1 MRTGAPVP
9 CVRPSASLAMTEP
22 SPEFSPPK
30 QPDLR
35 RARALI
41 VKELGAEKL
50 AELHR
55 SNLALD
61 LGVISGCLALFLFLA
76 FELARG
82 SAREPWWWLCL
93 FVQGNLVLV
102 LAYLNH
108 DVFVHRKLLRPK
120 LRWVVSSVLVWPSQL
135 RAAAYEEKHLL
146 HHRALG
152 TEADSEFYKH
162 SINTR
167 LRRFLYATAAMV
179 FYRAIFLRGQT
190 ASLSVERSNAA
201 RVNQPRARYERATWW
216 AILVAALLAALV
228 DYRLVLYGY
237 LLPYVVVTP
246 LLNSVRIIL
255 EHFDLEPGNP
265 LWNGTFYKTGPLTRL
280 MFLWDA
286 GDCHLVHHF
295 YASIPFYR
303 MGQALRVMRPILI
316 SQGVYE
322 HRSLAQ
328 LMRQW
333 FASARPHWSVP
344 PEAAWHT
351 TPPRSLK
358 PTPAGERH

>member
-1 MRTGAPVP
+1 
-9 CVRPSASLAMTEP
+9 MTES
-22 SPEFSPPK
+22 SPERSPSK

-61 LGVISGCLALFLFLA
+61 LGAISGCLALFLFLA
-76 FELARG
+76 FELAVG

-93 FVQGNLVLV
+93 FVQGDLILV
-102 LAYLNH
+102 LAFLNH
-108 DVFVHRKLLRPK
+108 DVFVHRTLFQPK

-135 RAAAYEEKHLL
+135 RPAAYEEKHLL

-190 ASLSVERSNAA
+190 ASLSVA
-201 RVNQPRARYERATWW
+201 RPGMARRNKPRERYERVTWW
-216 AILVAALLAALV
+216 TILAAALLAALV

-246 LLNSVRIIL
+246 VLNSIRIIL

-265 LWNGTFYKTGPLTRL
+265 VWNGTFYKTGPLTRP

-303 MGQALRVMRPILI
+303 MGRALRVMRPILI
-316 SQGVYE
+316 SHGVYE
-322 HRSLAQ
+322 HRSLFP

-333 FASARPHWSVP
+333 FADARAHWSVP
-344 PEAAWHT
+344 EAAQR
-351 TPPRSLK
+351 PASPASLS
-358 PTPAGERH
+358 PAPSGEPY

>member
-1 MRTGAPVP
+1 M
-9 CVRPSASLAMTEP
+9 
-22 SPEFSPPK
+22 
-30 QPDLR
+30 
-35 RARALI
+35 I
-41 VKELGAEKL
+41 VKKLGAEKL

-55 SNLALD
+55 SNMALD
-61 LGVISGCLALFLFLA
+61 LGAISGCLALFVFLA
-76 FELARG
+76 FELATG
-82 SAREPWWWLCL
+82 SARAPLWWLSL
-93 FVQGNLVLV
+93 FVQGNLILI

-135 RAAAYEEKHLL
+135 RASAYEEKHLL

-190 ASLSVERSNAA
+190 ASLSVERPGAA
-201 RVNQPRARYERATWW
+201 RKDQPRARYERVTWW
-216 AILVAALLAALV
+216 AILAAALAAALV

-246 LLNSVRIIL
+246 ILNSIRIIL

-265 LWNGTFYKTGPLTRL
+265 LWNGTFYKTGPLTRV
-280 MFLWDA
+280 MFWWDA

-295 YASIPFYR
+295 YANIPFYR
-303 MGQALRVMRPILI
+303 MAQALRLIRPILI
-316 SQGVYE
+316 SHCVYE
-322 HRSLAQ
+322 HRSLVG
-328 LMRQW
+328 LMREW
-333 FASARPHWSVP
+333 FAGSRAHWSVP
-344 PEAAWHT
+344 LEAARQT
-351 TPPRSLK
+351 APAGSLK
-358 PTPAGERH
+358 LTPAGEPQLDDPPKGQRDGCALAQR

>member
-1 MRTGAPVP
+1 
-9 CVRPSASLAMTEP
+9 MTQS
-22 SPEFSPPK
+22 SPELSPSK

-35 RARALI
+35 QARALI
-41 VKELGAEKL
+41 VKELGADKL

-55 SNLALD
+55 PNIGLD
-61 LGVISGCLALFLFLA
+61 LAAIFGSLALFVFIAFALA
-76 FELARG
+76 TR
-82 SAREPWWWLCL
+82 SAREPLWWLCL
-93 FVQGNLVLV
+93 FVQGDLILI

-108 DVFVHRKLLRPK
+108 DLFVHRKLLPPK

-135 RAAAYEEKHLL
+135 RAAAYEQKHLL

-167 LRRFLYATAAMV
+167 LRRFLYATVAMV

-190 ASLSVERSNAA
+190 ASLSVERPSAE
-201 RVNQPRARYERATWW
+201 RKNQPRARYERVTWW
-216 AILVAALLAALV
+216 AILACALAAALV

-237 LLPYVVVTP
+237 LLPYALVTP
-246 LLNSVRIIL
+246 FLNSIRIIL
-255 EHFDLEPGNP
+255 EHFDLEPRNP
-265 LWNGTFYKTGPLTRL
+265 LWNGTFYKTGPLTRV
-280 MFLWDA
+280 MFCWDA

-316 SQGVYE
+316 RHGVYE
-322 HRSLAQ
+322 HRSLTQ

-333 FASARPHWSVP
+333 FADARAHWSVP
-344 PEAAWHT
+344 LQAARDPAT
-351 TPPRSLK
+351 ESSLQAA
-358 PTPAGERH
+358 PAGEPR